1 MDRIIERCAG
11 LDVHKANVVACIRVA
26 GPNGSVR
33 KEVRTFSTMT
43 TNLET
48 LSDWMAQQGVTH
60 VAMEST
66 GVFWKP
72 IFNILEGRFQV
83 YLVNARHIK
92 NVPGRKTDVK
102 DCEWIA
108 QLLQCGLLRPSYIPE
123 LVIRQL
129 RDLTRQR
136 TQLVAEQTRVT
147 NRIQKVLEDA
157 NIKLAAV
164 ATDVLGVS
172 GRDMLAALIA
182 GVTTPEQMAQL
193 ARGRLKAKIPQLEEA
208 LRGHVT
214 DHHRFLLKLHLDQL
228 QQLDT
233 WIERLNARIAELM
246 HPFDPTIERLMTIP
260 GIDRRT
266 AENLIAE
273 LGHNLATFPTA
284 GHLSSWAGMCPG
296 NNRSAGKNQSGRT
309 TKGNRWLRQTLTQA
323 AWAAART
330 KNTYLSAQH
339 RRLAAR
345 RGSKR
350 ALVAT
355 GHTLL
360 VIVYHVMT
368 REAEYRELGG
378 DFFERQDPDRMT
390 RHLVK
395 RLERLGHKVKLE
407 SKSDAA

>member
-1 MDRIIERCAG
+1 MDIIIERCAG
-11 LDVHKANVVACIRVA
+11 LDVHKANVVVCIRVA
-26 GPNGSVR
+26 GPNGSIR

-43 TNLET
+43 TSLQT
-48 LSDWMAQQGVTH
+48 LSEWMAEHGVTH

-83 YLVNARHIK
+83 FLVNARHVK

-102 DCEWIA
+102 DCEWLA

-136 TQLVAEQTRVT
+136 TQLVAEQTSVT

-172 GRDMLAALIA
+172 GRAMLGALLS
-182 GVTTPEQMAQL
+182 GQSTPEEMAGL
-193 ARGRLKAKIPQLEEA
+193 ARGRLKSKIPELEEA

-214 DHHRFLLKLHLDQL
+214 EHHRFLLKLHLDQL
-228 QQLDT
+228 QQLDAL
-233 WIERLNARIAELM
+233 IQRLNARVAELTR
-246 HPFDPTIERLMTIP
+246 PFEPAIERLVTIP
-260 GIDRRT
+260 GVDLRT

-273 LGHNLATFPTA
+273 LGHDLTAFPSA
-284 GHLSSWAGMCPG
+284 GHMSSWAGMCPG

-330 KNTYLSAQH
+330 KNTYLSTQH

-350 ALVAT
+350 ALVAI

-360 VIVYHVMT
+360 VIVYHVLT
-368 REAEYRELGG
+368 EKTVYRELGA
-378 DFFERQDPDRMT
+378 DYLDRQNPERLT
-390 RHLVK
+390 RYLVK
-395 RLERLGHKVKLE
+395 RLEGLGHTVNLTPT
-407 SKSDAA
+407 SDAA